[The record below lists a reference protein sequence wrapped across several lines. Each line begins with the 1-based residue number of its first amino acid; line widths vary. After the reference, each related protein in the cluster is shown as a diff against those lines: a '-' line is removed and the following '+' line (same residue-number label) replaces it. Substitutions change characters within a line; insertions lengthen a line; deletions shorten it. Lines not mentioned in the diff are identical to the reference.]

1 MLYFTISP
9 KAKNIVKPIIGG
21 LEKQQRCRVDF
32 MKPDTPRVAVHGL
45 THKERCE
52 VRRAIKEYIEK
63 TYTIVKELPSPP
75 ISALQMKYILL
86 KHDEELKEIK
96 KDVQCLLPYDLLKKT
111 AFQIPQDLNSNFKV
125 IGTAKAIAPLQDAL
139 ESFTANFYVERFDIP
154 VKNVHRFPWR
164 KRWTTLKQDSHT
176 GVLEFKIPRFE
187 DKSSP
192 VSFAV
197 YGDQS
202 ENVIQ
207 LRETIETEVK
217 AGVTEDKLK
226 LDVQSI
232 KQLQTALNDKQ
243 LDFNDYLVNVKCVE
257 KDEIVFMNA
266 LAIEAHTIEIVKA
279 EIMGLL
285 QCTLQ
290 SSEEIVFPSL
300 SCFMVFTSKKFTFYK
315 NALSSA
321 QKVNVNLRT
330 FQKGKKSG
338 ISLKGSKSSV
348 DAIMEEIW
356 SMVEQMENAMGEVEM
371 EVVPLVQCV
380 LTPAFKTAIEKRLL
394 NDYNVELSYT
404 TKKIQENKL
413 LKKACFQVASDSSKV
428 KLFLF
433 SGSVAAQS
441 SDVFVV
447 SATETL
453 QHVSPA
459 TNHVLDEGGSTIQE
473 ECYQYMSNRENA
485 ALDVGEAVSTSPGR
499 LGCKCVVH
507 AVLSLW
513 YVGVAQDKEVI
524 YTAVFNSLSASEGHS
539 SVSFPALGCDI
550 KFNFPAQICA
560 EMSLRAVRDYYNFHT
575 ESSLTEVA
583 FVLSTLEAQRA
594 FLETVSSVFPSDTI
608 LSQNVAATPSP
619 LSNDIWLWQ
628 NDQGGFSQYDD
639 ENCKRI
645 AAKYKQ
651 NPQGVFTISIRG
663 VQYIISLKKMIQ
675 VNILTAHSRAIKLQK
690 AEASSKL
697 SVQTQSTPVMLSE
710 IIEEKVVISIC
721 GPKINLQSAKKTLE
735 TTLNNL
741 LKEEQINIPS
751 NLGPS
756 FIDKVKEI
764 AFKYKVSYKISEQS
778 QRRKTL
784 LVTGVK
790 TDLAVREIQQYIID
804 QQDTS
809 EADVSTPSEWQP
821 QSRTTELFPLF
832 KGSLEW
838 NKVERN
844 FRQTMT
850 HPILEIIRIQNI
862 YLWEKY
868 VEERNRMDKFKGQVN
883 EKDLFHGTGKND
895 PKLIYDS
902 EIGFDMRFCD
912 SGMWGKANY
921 FAVNA
926 NYSHNYAH
934 TNAYGRREM
943 FLVKVITG
951 DSYCSPP
958 NRVLRMPPL
967 KDNTQMSL
975 SQVRYDTVNGITGGS
990 QVFMSYDNQKAYP
1003 AYLIRY

>member
-9 KAKNIVKPIIGG
+9 KAKNIVKPILGD

-52 VRRAIKEYIEK
+52 VRSAIKEYIDK
-63 TYTIVKELPSPP
+63 TYTIVKELPNPP

-86 KHDEELKEIK
+86 KHDEELKELK
-96 KDVQCLLPYDLLKKT
+96 KDVQCLLPYDLLKKP
-111 AFQIPQDLNSNFKV
+111 AFQIPPDLNTNFKV
-125 IGTAKAIAPLQDAL
+125 IGTAKAIAPIQDAL
-139 ESFTANFYVERFDIP
+139 ESFTTNFYVEKFDIP

-176 GVLEFKIPRFE
+176 VVLEFKTPRFE
-187 DKSSP
+187 DKTSP
-192 VSFAV
+192 VSFVV

-202 ENVIQ
+202 DNVSQ
-207 LRETIETEVK
+207 LKETIVTEVK

-243 LDFNDYLVNVKCVE
+243 LDFNNYLVNVKCVE

-266 LAIEAHTIEIVKA
+266 LAIEAHTVEIVKT
-279 EIMGLL
+279 EIMGFL

-290 SSEEIVFPSL
+290 SSESIPFPSL
-300 SCFMVFTSKKFTFYK
+300 SHYMLFTSKKFTFYK

-330 FQKGKKSG
+330 FQKSKMSG
-338 ISLKGSKSSV
+338 ISLKGNRSSV
-348 DAIMEEIW
+348 NAIMEEIL
-356 SMVEQMENAMGEVEM
+356 SVIERMKNAMGEVEM
-371 EVVPLVQCV
+371 EVVPLLQCV
-380 LTPAFKTAIEKRLL
+380 LTPAFKTAIEERLL
-394 NDYNVELSYT
+394 NDYSVELSYT
-404 TKKIQENKL
+404 TKKIQQNKL
-413 LKKACFQVASDSSKV
+413 LKEACFQVASDSSKV
-428 KLFLF
+428 NLFLY
-433 SGSVAAQS
+433 SGSVTAQS

-447 SATETL
+447 SATESL

-459 TNHVLDEGGSTIQE
+459 TNHVLDQGGSTIQE
-473 ECYQYMSNRENA
+473 ECNQYMINRGNVA
-485 ALDVGEAVSTSPGR
+485 VDVGEAVSTSPGG

-513 YVGVAQDKEVI
+513 FAGVAQDKEVL

-550 KFNFPAQICA
+550 KFNIPAQICA

-608 LSQNVAATPSP
+608 LSQNAAATP
-619 LSNDIWLWQ
+619 SNDIWLWR

-639 ENCKRI
+639 KDCKRI
-645 AAKYKQ
+645 AYEYEQ

-675 VNILTAHSRAIKLQK
+675 INILTSHPRAIKLQK
-690 AEASSKL
+690 AGAGSKL
-697 SVQTQSTPVMLSE
+697 CVQTQSSPVMLSDS
-710 IIEEKVVISIC
+710 IEEKVVISIC

-741 LKEEQINIPS
+741 LKKEQINIPS

-756 FIDKVKEI
+756 FIDKVKDI
-764 AFKYKVSYKISEQS
+764 AFKCKVSYEMSEQS

-784 LVTGVK
+784 LITGVK
-790 TDLAVREIQQYIID
+790 TDLAVREIQQYIIE
-804 QQDTS
+804 QQDTG
-809 EADVSTPSEWQP
+809 EDVSAPSEWQS
-821 QSRTTELFPLF
+821 QSRTTELFPLH

-838 NKVERN
+838 LKVERK

-868 VEERNRMDKFKGQVN
+868 VEERNRMEKFKGQVN

-934 TNAYGRREM
+934 TNTYGQREM
-943 FLVKVITG
+943 FLGKVITG
-951 DSYCSPP
+951 DSYPSPP
-958 NRVLRMPPL
+958 NRALRMPPL

-975 SQVRYDTVNGITGGS
+975 SQVRYDTVNGTTGGS